1 MSAGTIKVVTDGMYR
16 DINRIE
22 KISANFYNVVVKNI
36 TDNSSISLIN
46 VKRNN
51 RQRQHSNIIK
61 YKYSKPDI
69 PRECNSN
76 RECRFTNLRF
86 NNK

>member
-16 DINRIE
+16 DINTTE

-51 RQRQHSNIIK
+51 R
-61 YKYSKPDI
+61 
-69 PRECNSN
+69 
-76 RECRFTNLRF
+76 
-86 NNK
+86 

>member
-16 DINRIE
+16 DINTTE

-46 VKRNN
+46 VKKTTDRDTIVVLSSISIA
-51 RQRQHSNIIK
+51 RRT
-61 YKYSKPDI
+61 Y
-69 PRECNSN
+69 
-76 RECRFTNLRF
+76 
-86 NNK
+86 